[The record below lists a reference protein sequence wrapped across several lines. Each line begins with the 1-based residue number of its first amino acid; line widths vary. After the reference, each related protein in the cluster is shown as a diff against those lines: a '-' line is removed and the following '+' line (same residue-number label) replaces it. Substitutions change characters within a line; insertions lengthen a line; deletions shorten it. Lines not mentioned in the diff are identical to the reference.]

1 MIKIL
6 KYLNLLP
13 IATKKLSNGVTL
25 ELFRNGNIKTVTIK
39 NKKIQNEKK

>member
-25 ELFRNGNIKTVTIK
+25 ELFRNGNIKTVTKIIK
-39 NKKIQNEKK
+39 DQKQLK